1 MSGPND
7 NPPSLPLDA
16 LASEALTPA
25 LSHADA
31 ALDRAEGHLKG
42 LAYALNDARRWCA
55 MIRAERERAIAL
67 VAARRQSD

>member
-16 LASEALTPA
+16 LANEALTPA
-25 LSHADA
+25 LAHASA
-31 ALDRAEGHLKG
+31 AVERAERHLRALGYALDDL
-42 LAYALNDARRWCA
+42 RRWSELV
-55 MIRAERERAIAL
+55 RAERERAIAL

>member
-1 MSGPND
+1 MSEPV
-7 NPPSLPLDA
+7 PADA
-16 LASEALTPA
+16 IADEALTPA

-55 MIRAERERAIAL
+55 VIRAEREHAAAL